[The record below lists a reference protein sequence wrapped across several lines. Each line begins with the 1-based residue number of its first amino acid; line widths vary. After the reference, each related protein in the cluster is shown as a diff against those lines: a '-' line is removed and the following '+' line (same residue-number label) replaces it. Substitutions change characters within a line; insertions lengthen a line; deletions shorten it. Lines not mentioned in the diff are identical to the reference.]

1 MVNEVQV
8 IEEFF
13 LASHAPQT
21 IGRLSVITGVAG
33 FCTLTLVILA
43 AAFGRSFGRFGDAMG
58 AVTAVLS
65 AGLGMLLFPEHRA
78 LEPQLA
84 SIAFGLVVLGGFIAA
99 FGSVLAATEAA
110 SWFLAQLYVAA
121 GSALIGSWLI
131 MVNVAGDV
139 ANTFPNRAVNIGIL
153 AGAVMVLGLGAI
165 PGILLSANAERSA
178 PWISRYIGRAGYLGW
193 FLLYPVWCIWFGVSR
208 LPR

>member
-1 MVNEVQV
+1 L

-21 IGRLSVITGVAG
+21 IGRLAIATGVAG
-33 FCTLTLVILA
+33 FGALALVILA
-43 AAFGRSFGRFGDAMG
+43 AAFGRAFGRFGDAIG
-58 AVTAVLS
+58 ALTAVLS

-78 LEPQLA
+78 LEPQFA
-84 SIAFGLVVLGGFIAA
+84 SIAFGLAVLGGFIAA

-121 GSALIGSWLI
+121 GSALIGAWLI
-131 MVNVAGDV
+131 MINIAGE
-139 ANTFPNRAVNIGIL
+139 AAHTFPNRAVNMGIL
-153 AGAVMVLGLGAI
+153 AGAVMILGIAAI
-165 PGILLSANAERSA
+165 PGILLGASSERSA
-178 PWISRYIGRAGYLGW
+178 PWISRYVGRAGYLGW
-193 FLLYPVWCIWFGVSR
+193 LLLYPIWCIWFGMSR

>member
-1 MVNEVQV
+1 M

-21 IGRLSVITGVAG
+21 IGRLAIATGAAG
-33 FCTLTLVILA
+33 FSALVLMILA
-43 AAFGRSFGRFGDAMG
+43 AAFGRFFGRLGDTVGILA
-58 AVTAVLS
+58 AVLS
-65 AGLGMLLFPEHRA
+65 AGLGMLLFPEHRD

-84 SIAFGLVVLGGFIAA
+84 SIAFGLAVLGGFIAA

-121 GSALIGSWLI
+121 GSSLIGAWLI
-131 MVNVAGDV
+131 MVNLSGD
-139 ANTFPNRAVNIGIL
+139 AAHTFPNRAVNMGML
-153 AGAVMVLGLGAI
+153 AGAVMILGIAAI
-165 PGILLSANAERSA
+165 PGILSNASTERSA

-193 FLLYPVWCIWFGVSR
+193 LFLYPLWCIWFGVSR
-208 LPR
+208 LPG